1 MQFAAK
7 FVRLRS
13 RKKAGIRREAEILKK
28 VRGKSP
34 YILEFQEAYER
45 GRNLIIIT
53 ELYVGVWQ
61 WVWSRGVGVVMRG
74 GCGCG
79 HKGWC
84 GYDHSVWV
92 WSQHVGVVTRGGCVT
107 GVVGVAVW
115 EL

>member
-53 ELYVGVWQ
+53 ELYVGGG
-61 WVWSRGVGVVMRG
+61 SGCGRGG

-79 HKGWC
+79 HEGWL
-84 GYDHSVWV
+84 
-92 WSQHVGVVTRGGCVT
+92 WSQGVGVVAVGGC
-107 GVVGVAVW
+107 GHGGW
-115 EL
+115 GWSQGYQGLWCGSFSSC